1 MLLPQRQQSL
11 TVGIIAH
18 DGLSVVTTLDDV
30 VRVSGNGEAGLAGHV
45 DTPKLRAPV

>member
-30 VRVSGNGEAGLAGHV
+30 VGIACNGQAGLAGHV
-45 DTPKLRAPV
+45 DTPKLRASV